1 MLLCHILEC
10 NFLHRCK
17 RKQEIYL
24 EFFYIMQKNQFIYDY
39 EVLSKIIKNIQTCIK
54 EQFFFIAQYYVT
66 QQWFSLD
73 LILFFNS
80 ISDLLHPHMWSSQQ
94 QSVSPKA
101 QNVNPFDSIET
112 VQLSMRSKSIKL
124 TLTHA
129 FYVLAVLFYTVIVVA
144 YLTQLLV
151 AYLIS
156 PLLVRHD
163 DEDGY
168 PKNTPPNIYFNWV
181 FIPHKMFLLYVHRY
195 VHRNVKKFSNKGL
208 ITPKNQLSMYLK
220 RVFTIPSIPQTN

>member
-1 MLLCHILEC
+1 
-10 NFLHRCK
+10 
-17 RKQEIYL
+17 
-24 EFFYIMQKNQFIYDY
+24 
-39 EVLSKIIKNIQTCIK
+39 
-54 EQFFFIAQYYVT
+54 
-66 QQWFSLD
+66 
-73 LILFFNS
+73 
-80 ISDLLHPHMWSSQQ
+80 MWSRLS
-94 QSVSPKA
+94 SSMLAPTTAKA

-168 PKNTPPNIYFNWV
+168 
-181 FIPHKMFLLYVHRY
+181 
-195 VHRNVKKFSNKGL
+195 
-208 ITPKNQLSMYLK
+208 TPK
-220 RVFTIPSIPQTN
+220 IHPQIFI